1 MMEEFDVFSVR
12 DLRNRSG
19 DLLRD
24 AEAGKVSL
32 ITKRGAPAILASPF
46 DEHLLRHGVHR
57 ALALHLFGSG
67 RMTLAQSAK
76 VAGVSVEEF
85 VALLGESG
93 IPAVDY
99 APGELREE
107 LDTVR

>member
-1 MMEEFDVFSVR
+1 MLEVKMMEEFDVFSVR
-12 DLRNRSG
+12 DRRNRSG
-19 DLLRD
+19 DPLRD

-32 ITKRGAPAILASPF
+32 ITKRGAPAILALPF

-57 ALALHLFGSG
+57 AL
-67 RMTLAQSAK
+67 
-76 VAGVSVEEF
+76 
-85 VALLGESG
+85 ALLGESG